1 MRKTVFPLL
10 LLLFFLPLI
19 CRASLGNQNIST
31 TYRELEFGLSAE
43 SRVSSGENSPFWFT
57 SGRQGVSTVSEYGSH
72 LRLSALGGV
81 TIERV
86 YSVNY
91 GIDMV
96 VTDNYQSDI
105 FLQQIYFDF
114 GYKNFFL
121 SLGSK
126 ERWGELKNTRLSSGG
141 LTWSGNSRPIPQI
154 RLDIPDY
161 LRIKS
166 LGDWFSLK
174 GHIAY
179 GSFTDSRWR
188 GDIASRLPGSGYADG
203 TLFHSKAGFLKFGDV
218 SRFPLEVTLGLEMYA
233 QFGGIK
239 HNMIY
244 KGVYYDEYLLPD
256 NLAAYLEV
264 LMPFNPI
271 GNQGDEN
278 GNNLGSWHLV
288 FDATFDRWKFR
299 YYYEHFYEDH
309 SSMLGIE
316 YKNNAA
322 GEKEFVFYGVRH
334 NWFDGLFGLE
344 INAPDGLIFDNIV
357 FEFLNTK
364 GLCGS
369 ICNLQH
375 SIITEG
381 VDGRDGM
388 YNHSIYQSYQH
399 WGYAIGNPVLLSPVY
414 NDDGSLSF
422 LSNRVNMYH
431 LGIDGKVTPSIDYR
445 LLITHV
451 RHWGTYEKPFRSI
464 EKITSLFLE
473 CSYRFGESCNWKIGA
488 SGAIDFDSGT
498 RLGNNKGIMFSISRI
513 WDIL

>member
-1 MRKTVFPLL
+1 MHKLVIS
-10 LLLFFLPLI
+10 LLFI
-19 CRASLGNQNIST
+19 CSALCSARPVNDT
-31 TYRELEFGLSAE
+31 TIAFEQKLEFVLSAE
-43 SRVSSGENSPFWFT
+43 SQISGGKNSPFWFT
-57 SGRQGVSTVSEYGSH
+57 SGRQGLSTVKNYGSH
-72 LRLSALGGV
+72 LRFSALGDMVSDRKYG
-81 TIERV
+81 
-86 YSVNY
+86 VNY
-91 GIDMV
+91 GIDAV
-96 VTDNYQSDI
+96 VADNYQSEI
-105 FLQQIYFDF
+105 YLQQIYLDLEYRSFI
-114 GYKNFFL
+114 L

-126 ERWGELKNTRLSSGG
+126 ERWGELKNKYLSSGG

-154 RLDIPDY
+154 RLEIPDY
-161 LRIKS
+161 LRINS
-166 LGDWFSLK
+166 FGSWFSLK
-174 GHIAY
+174 GHVSY
-179 GSFTDSRWR
+179 GKFTDSSWR
-188 GDIASRLPGSGYADG
+188 GNIASKLPNSGFADG
-203 TLFHSKAGFLKFGDV
+203 LLFHSKAGFLKFGDI

-239 HNMIY
+239 HNMTY
-244 KGVYYDEYLLPD
+244 KGIYYDEYKLPKD
-256 NLAAYLEV
+256 LAAYLEV
-264 LMPFNPI
+264 FMPFNPI
-271 GNQGDEN
+271 GEQGDEN
-278 GNNLGSWHLV
+278 GNHLGSWHLA
-288 FDATFDRWKFR
+288 FDVTLEKWKFR

-316 YKNNAA
+316 YKNNAS
-322 GEKEFVFYGVRH
+322 GQKEFVFYGVKR
-334 NWFDGLFGLE
+334 NWLDGIFGLE
-344 INAPDGLIFDNIV
+344 INAPYGLFFDNIV

-498 RLGNNKGIMFSISRI
+498 RLGDNKGIMFSISRI